1 MDEPAGAQ
9 ERPAGVVHG
18 EHVNDANAD
27 VKEPTAL
34 RMQESGLEAPKKD
47 CAVPAGQG
55 RQAAADA
62 APGLGPYL
70 PWGQLV
76 QDGAPASENV
86 PAAQVVQVA
95 LLLAAVAALA
105 VPAGH
110 GVQAARLLRPGVAA
124 SPHRPA
130 GQR

>member
-9 ERPAGVVHG
+9 ERPAGAVHG
-18 EHVNDANAD
+18 EHADDASAD
-27 VKEPTAL
+27 EKEPIAHGK
-34 RMQESGLEAPKKD
+34 QDSWLEAPKELR
-47 CAVPAGQG
+47 AVPAGQG

-70 PWGQLV
+70 PGGQLV

-105 VPAGH
+105 EPAEH
-110 GVQAARLLRPGVAA
+110 GVQAARLLRPAA